1 MEFAMLAPSFGG
13 TDKRQRSFVGSLIKS
28 TTSAI
33 SSITSKVSLD
43 DTLDWHRNDNNGAE
57 SDGNETESNNS
68 CLTAVGS
75 TVADGLAD
83 TAKGFNNVD
92 VQEGNGDET
101 ASITKR
107 HRRVGKSRMRY

>member
-1 MEFAMLAPSFGG
+1 MPVISP
-13 TDKRQRSFVGSLIKS
+13 RSRLTSTTS

-75 TVADGLAD
+75 TVVDGLSD

-92 VQEGNGDET
+92 AQEGNGDET

-107 HRRVGKSRMRY
+107 HRRVGKSRIRY